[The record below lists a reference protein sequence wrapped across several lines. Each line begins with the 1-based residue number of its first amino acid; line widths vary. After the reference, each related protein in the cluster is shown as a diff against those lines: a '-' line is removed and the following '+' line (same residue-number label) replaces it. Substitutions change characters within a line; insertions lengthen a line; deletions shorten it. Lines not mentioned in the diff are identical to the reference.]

1 MDASV
6 RGRPERASR
15 VRVERKL
22 YRVTRLDGSR
32 YYQVE
37 FYDHKFRRVRE
48 YAGETL
54 TDARNLRTKRDHEVQ
69 NETYVHR
76 DDIKRAAQEE
86 AAETAKRVVVSMFL
100 DTFLREYPGRKRSD
114 HYQETFR
121 YLRLGLGD
129 LMLRAVTRADLER
142 FAADLRE
149 KPGIKGRPLSPA
161 TIRKVLSVTKTVFK
175 WATERGDL
183 DASPA
188 VGIKKPGLSETTH
201 RTRYLSREE
210 WARLEAVAS
219 PALRPMLTLAVNTGM
234 RLGEV
239 ALLRWGDVDL
249 RGRLLHVPQ
258 DTKTGTR
265 PVPLN
270 ATAKTTLEDLD
281 RLRREVAKR
290 KNQLPEYVFV
300 REDGSDYTSPA
311 DRNRLSRAAV
321 NAMRGAG
328 IPGATFHTLRHTA
341 ASWMVAAGVPL
352 YEVGKILGHSTP
364 LMTQRYAHLTPDH
377 LRNAVAALDGSGARI
392 ETFSRHEASAASATS
407 GSPSPASANS
417 LNPQ

>member
-1 MDASV
+1 MDESV
-6 RGRPERASR
+6 RGRPERAQR

-54 TDARNLRTKRDHEVQ
+54 TEARELRTTRDHEVH
-69 NETYVHR
+69 NGTYVHR
-76 DDIKRAAQEE
+76 DDLKRAAEE
-86 AAETAKRVVVSMFL
+86 AAAETAKRVGVATYL

-114 HYQETFR
+114 HYEETFR
-121 YLRLGLGD
+121 YLRLRLGG
-129 LMLRAVTRADLER
+129 LMLRDVTRGDLER
-142 FAADLRE
+142 FAADLRV
-149 KPGIKGRPLSPA
+149 KPGIKGRSLSPA
-161 TIRKVLSVTKTVFK
+161 TIRKVLSVTKTLFK

-188 VGIKKPGLSETTH
+188 VGIKKPGLSETIH
-201 RTRYLSREE
+201 RTRYLSRDE
-210 WARLEAVAS
+210 WVRLEAVAS

-249 RGRLLHVPQ
+249 RGQILHVPQ
-258 DTKTGTR
+258 ETKTGTR

-270 ATAKTTLEDLD
+270 ATAKTTLEELD

-290 KNQLPEYVFV
+290 TNQLPEYVFV
-300 REDGSDYTSPA
+300 REDGSDFTSPA
-311 DRNRLSRAAV
+311 DRNRLSRATV

-328 IPGATFHTLRHTA
+328 VTGASFHTLRHTA
-341 ASWMVAAGVPL
+341 ASWMVTAGVPL
-352 YEVGKILGHSTP
+352 YEVGKILGHATP

-377 LRNAVAALDGSGARI
+377 LRNAVAALDGSGGRI
-392 ETFSRHEASAASATS
+392 ETFSRYEASARSATS
-407 GSPSPASANS
+407 AAASPASANS
-417 LNPQ
+417 